1 MFDVVLA
8 GHPVA
13 RRGRLAAP
21 AAVGAHVLVLGAVLA
36 VSAWKIGDVPEPNV
50 PIVFAAPAS
59 PPAGPGAPAGAKRP
73 PDRRPTTPSAPVPRV
88 PPASIPEVAPSMA
101 IPVPALPAVSGDA
114 PDRDSGTDASPGGV
128 PGGVPGGA
136 GSGPAGGAGS
146 DEVFSERAPNVVAPR
161 LLRQVAPEYPESA
174 RRGRLQGV
182 VVLQAVIGIDGG
194 VDDVRVLSSASP
206 LFEEPAVRAVRQW
219 RYSAATLDGRAV
231 RVYLTATITFTIH

>member
-8 GHPVA
+8 GHPVS
-13 RRGRLAAP
+13 RRGRFAAP
-21 AAVGAHVLVLGAVLA
+21 AAVAVHVLVLGAVIA

-59 PPAGPGAPAGAKRP
+59 PPPPEGVQAGGKRP
-73 PDRRPTTPSAPVPRV
+73 PERRPSPSPAPAPRV
-88 PPASIPEVAPSMA
+88 LPASIPDVAPPVA
-101 IPVPALPAVSGDA
+101 ISELPAASGDDA
-114 PDRDSGTDASPGGV
+114 GPDPGTEGRPGGV
-128 PGGVPGGA
+128 PGGT
-136 GSGPAGGAGS
+136 GSGETGRAGP
-146 DEVFSERAPNVVAPR
+146 DEVLSERTPNVVAPR
-161 LLRQVAPEYPESA
+161 LLRQVAPEYPEPA
-174 RRGRLQGV
+174 RRARLQGI

-231 RVYLTATITFTIH
+231 RVYLTATITFALH

>member
-13 RRGRLAAP
+13 RRRRLAAP
-21 AAVGAHVLVLGAVLA
+21 AAIAAHVLVLGAVLA
-36 VSAWKIGDVPEPNV
+36 VSAWKIGDVPEPSV

-59 PPAGPGAPAGAKRP
+59 PPADAGTPAGEKRP
-73 PDRRPTTPSAPVPRV
+73 PDRHPSPRSAPAPLVL
-88 PPASIPEVAPSMA
+88 PASFPDVAPPIVIS
-101 IPVPALPAVSGDA
+101 ALPAASGD
-114 PDRDSGTDASPGGV
+114 DAGLDPGAEAR

-136 GSGPAGGAGS
+136 GSGQAGGAGS

-161 LLRQVAPEYPESA
+161 LLRQVPPEYPESA
-174 RRGRLQGV
+174 RRARLQGI

-231 RVYLTATITFTIH
+231 RVYLTATITFAIH

>member
-1 MFDVVLA
+1 MFEVVLA

-21 AAVGAHVLVLGAVLA
+21 AAIAVHVLVLGAVLA

-59 PPAGPGAPAGAKRP
+59 PPASAGPAAGAKRS
-73 PDRRPTTPSAPVPRV
+73 PDRRPAPAAAPDPRGLPGPIPSVAPTIAISPLLV
-88 PPASIPEVAPSMA
+88 PAS
-101 IPVPALPAVSGDA
+101 GDEA
-114 PDRDSGTDASPGGV
+114 GFDPGAEARPDGL
-128 PGGVPGGA
+128 PGGA
-136 GSGPAGGAGS
+136 GSGEGGRAGS
-146 DEVFSERAPNVVAPR
+146 DEVFSDRAPNVVAPR
-161 LLRQVAPEYPESA
+161 LLRQVAPEYPETA
-174 RRGRLQGV
+174 RRSRLQGV

-194 VDDVRVLSSASP
+194 VEDVRVLSSASP

-231 RVYLTATITFTIH
+231 RVYLTATISFALH

>member
-13 RRGRLAAP
+13 RRRRLAAP
-21 AAVGAHVLVLGAVLA
+21 VAVAAHALVLGAVLA
-36 VSAWKIGDVPEPNV
+36 VSAWKIGDVPEPSV

-59 PPAGPGAPAGAKRP
+59 PPADAGTPAGEKRP
-73 PDRRPTTPSAPVPRV
+73 PDRHPSPPSVPAPRV
-88 PPASIPEVAPSMA
+88 LPASVPDVAPP
-101 IPVPALPAVSGDA
+101 IVITALPAGSGD
-114 PDRDSGTDASPGGV
+114 DAGLDPGAEARPGGLPGGV
-128 PGGVPGGA
+128 PGSA
-136 GSGPAGGAGS
+136 GSGQAGGAGS
-146 DEVFSERAPNVVAPR
+146 DGVFSERAPNVVAPR
-161 LLRQVAPEYPESA
+161 LLRQVPPEYPESA
-174 RRGRLQGV
+174 RRARLQGI

-231 RVYLTATITFTIH
+231 RVYLTATITFAIH